1 MDTNVT
7 IGYNYTYSVEV
18 TTTVVEV
25 GLSDVQMNSTRA
37 SVSGIPSAPPVI
49 NSLTLNQE
57 KNIVVNVTQNGSQ
70 VFNYLMLAVPTNAT
84 STTDSQVINNGQ
96 PDPIT
101 TTNLT
106 LDNAPVSFII
116 DAQAESFQELIVVV
130 SNAVGMGFKAESLL
144 VSSPA

>member
-1 MDTNVT
+1 
-7 IGYNYTYSVEV
+7 
-18 TTTVVEV
+18 
-25 GLSDVQMNSTRA
+25 
-37 SVSGIPSAPPVI
+37 
-49 NSLTLNQE
+49 
-57 KNIVVNVTQNGSQ
+57 
-70 VFNYLMLAVPTNAT
+70 MLAVPTNAT